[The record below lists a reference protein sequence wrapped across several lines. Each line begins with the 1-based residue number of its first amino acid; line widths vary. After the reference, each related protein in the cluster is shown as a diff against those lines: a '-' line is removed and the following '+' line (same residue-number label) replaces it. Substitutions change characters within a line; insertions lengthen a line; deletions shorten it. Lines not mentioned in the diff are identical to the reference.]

1 MSDSSG
7 DIHEDA
13 SYEDIRTTDKPR
25 LILKPPKSPG
35 PARTNKVYVV
45 PPRLTSA
52 QKLRY
57 KPPNEISFAFNL
69 ETRFD
74 EIIGEYTEGKKLYY
88 FARHDGGIAHK
99 VSTRVFRSNGRLL
112 ISK

>member
-13 SYEDIRTTDKPR
+13 SYKDIRTPDKPR

-35 PARTNKVYVV
+35 PTRTNKVYVA
-45 PPRLTSA
+45 PPRLPSI
-52 QKLRY
+52 QKQQY
-57 KPPNEISFAFNL
+57 KPVNEISFAFDL

-74 EIIGEYTEGKKLYY
+74 EIIGEYTEGKKLFY

-99 VSTRVFRSNGRLL
+99 VSTRIL
-112 ISK
+112 

>member
-13 SYEDIRTTDKPR
+13 SYKDIRAPDKSR
-25 LILKPPKSPG
+25 LILKLPKSPG
-35 PARTNKVYVV
+35 PARTNKVYVA
-45 PPRLTSA
+45 PPRLHPA
-52 QKLRY
+52 QKQQY
-57 KPPNEISFAFNL
+57 KPANEISFALNL

-74 EIIGEYTEGKKLYY
+74 EIIGEYTEGQKLYY

-99 VSTRVFRSNGRLL
+99 VSTRVFRRVFLL
-112 ISK
+112 NFFF

>member
-13 SYEDIRTTDKPR
+13 SYKGVRTPDKPR

-35 PARTNKVYVV
+35 PARMNKAYVA
-45 PPRLTSA
+45 PPRLPSS
-52 QKLRY
+52 QKQQY
-57 KPPNEISFAFNL
+57 KPANEMYLALDL

-99 VSTRVFRSNGRLL
+99 VSRRVF
-112 ISK
+112 